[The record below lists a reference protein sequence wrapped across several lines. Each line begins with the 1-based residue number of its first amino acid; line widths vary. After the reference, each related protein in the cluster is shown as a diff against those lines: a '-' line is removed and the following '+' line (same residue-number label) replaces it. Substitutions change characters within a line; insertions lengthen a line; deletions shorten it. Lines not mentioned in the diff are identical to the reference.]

1 MMADDFVEAAKQ
13 QAQQSAE
20 IIVPAVTD
28 KVKAGAGRDDGH
40 NEGCWLVM
48 PASALANHF
57 MHGNHQASL
66 ATLQR
71 QMGGDLHPLCYRP

>member
-28 KVKAGAGRDDGH
+28 KVKAGRGPVVGCATPPGMRTWHAGPP
-40 NEGCWLVM
+40 C
-48 PASALANHF
+48 S
-57 MHGNHQASL
+57 
-66 ATLQR
+66 
-71 QMGGDLHPLCYRP
+71 

>member
-1 MMADDFVEAAKQ
+1 MADDFVEAAKQ

-28 KVKAGAGRDDGH
+28 KVKAGAGAMMDIMKG
-40 NEGCWLVM
+40 VAMM

-71 QMGGDLHPLCYRP
+71 QMGGGFTPACYRP